1 MREFSAP
8 PDPSA
13 HDPGE
18 VWPTFTV
25 VLQDFVV
32 GAFASAL
39 TGIVLWAVLPR
50 GVALTRTLRTTDWD
64 GQPLYDT
71 WTITNDSPVPVQ
83 LTSVAWQGVE
93 TLVGDKLLW
102 RELPPETSKIQGVD
116 LTPEEEQ
123 LYYKLTDA
131 LGRWRGFVL
140 PPGDTLRAT
149 VMNNH
154 DLRIKYRRAG
164 WTGAFERRE
173 IKVHGGV

>member
-1 MREFSAP
+1 VRSQALQTP
-8 PDPSA
+8 A
-13 HDPGE
+13 HEPRGSGS
-18 VWPTFTV
+18 TFTV
-25 VLQDFVV
+25 VLQDFTV

-50 GVALTRTLRTTDWD
+50 GAALARRLRTTDWD
-64 GQPLYDT
+64 GQPLHDT

-83 LTSVAWQGVE
+83 FTSVAWQGVE
-93 TLVGDKLLW
+93 TLEGDKLLW
-102 RELPPETSKIQGVD
+102 RELPPETSEIHGLD

-123 LYYKLTDA
+123 LYYKVTDS

-164 WTGAFERRE
+164 WTGVFERRE